1 MLAATSPPPP
11 SALRAGTVVRTSAA
25 LFEASRVNRSEEMLV
40 ATSGVRKSARA
51 WLVPVTITVCR
62 VCDSV
67 SDVESVREAD
77 DVVCAA
83 AGPAKRPTATVPMET
98 AMAAADLRLKYG
110 FELPMYVPPSAR
122 SARGGS
128 LKNFF
133 SQGPHPAPP
142 PASHGFPPTPSGR
155 RGAAPPGKQ
164 WSQKAFFQVGH

>member
-40 ATSGVRKSARA
+40 ATSGVCKSARVR
-51 WLVPVTITVCR
+51 LVPVTITVCR
-62 VCDSV
+62 VCDSD

-77 DVVCAA
+77 DVVCAG

-110 FELPMYVPPSAR
+110 FELPMYVSPSAR

-128 LKNFF
+128 LKVFF
-133 SQGPHPAPP
+133 AQGHNRAPP
-142 PASHGFPPTPSGR
+142 PASKDSPPTLSER
-155 RGAAPPGKQ
+155 RVRRHAGILVL
-164 WSQKAFFQVGH
+164 QKRFCQC

>member
-11 SALRAGTVVRTSAA
+11 SAFRAGTVVRTSAA

-67 SDVESVREAD
+67 SDVEAD
-77 DVVCAA
+77 DVVCAG

-122 SARGGS
+122 SARGGG
-128 LKNFF
+128 LKKLFF
-133 SQGPHPAPP
+133 PGPRPAPP
-142 PASHGFPPTPSGR
+142 AAFHGFPPTPR
-155 RGAAPPGKQ
+155 RRPCAPRPGIT
-164 WSQKAFFQVGH
+164 

>member
-11 SALRAGTVVRTSAA
+11 SAFRAGTVVRTSAA

-67 SDVESVREAD
+67 SDVEAD
-77 DVVCAA
+77 DVVCAG

-128 LKNFF
+128 LKVFF
-133 SQGPHPAPP
+133 APGHNRAPP
-142 PASHGFPPTPSGR
+142 PASKDSPPTLSER
-155 RGAAPPGKQ
+155 RVRRHAGILVL
-164 WSQKAFFQVGH
+164 QKRFCQC

>member
-40 ATSGVRKSARA
+40 ATSGVCKSARVR
-51 WLVPVTITVCR
+51 LVPVTITVCR
-62 VCDSV
+62 VCDSD

-77 DVVCAA
+77 DVVCAG

-110 FELPMYVPPSAR
+110 FELPMYVSPSAR

-128 LKNFF
+128 LKSLF
-133 SQGPHPAPP
+133 SPSHKPP
-142 PASHGFPPTPSGR
+142 PPPPSQEFPPTHAETPGR
-155 RGAAPPGKQ
+155 A
-164 WSQKAFFQVGH
+164 

>member
-62 VCDSV
+62 VCDSE

-77 DVVCAA
+77 DVVCAG

-128 LKNFF
+128 LKVFF
-133 SQGPHPAPP
+133 AQGHDRAPP
-142 PASHGFPPTPSGR
+142 PASKDSPPTLSGR
-155 RGAAPPGKQ
+155 RCAATLEY
-164 WSQKAFFQVGH
+164 